1 MKQSPVLKEF
11 TAYLGSHM
19 MHQVISTAYGFIGT
33 QRIKKQRLLRKWCLN
48 WFWGKKIGVSH
59 KRKERLKYINGISDA
74 QEDKVFKKYLGGKN
88 IRMADLLVVGSEQ
101 EQELKTTSNFF
112 LLDNWVV
119 VELTENYNKGD
130 RAN

>member
-1 MKQSPVLKEF
+1 
-11 TAYLGSHM
+11 
-19 MHQVISTAYGFIGT
+19 
-33 QRIKKQRLLRKWCLN
+33 
-48 WFWGKKIGVSH
+48 
-59 KRKERLKYINGISDA
+59 
-74 QEDKVFKKYLGGKN
+74 
-88 IRMADLLVVGSEQ
+88 MADLLVVGSEQ